1 MNKKARRVFVWA
13 VIILVFIPVSAW
25 AADQVIKLGTIF
37 SRTGPIAN
45 LGIESWRGA
54 ELARIIQN
62 DQGGILGKKIV
73 FVDADAP
80 DAKAAV
86 AETERLCTVE
96 KVPVIIGSFSS
107 SICFA
112 ASAKAE
118 QYKVVYWELGASAKK
133 ITERGLK
140 YLFRT
145 CQHGDGGGEQQLQFA
160 AEVLA
165 PRMGKNRNTIRIA
178 SVYEDSGYGAAWA
191 AGINEM
197 AKKMGVKLVLDES
210 YNHKATDLSSLVM
223 RLKAVEPDVILES
236 SYENDGILLFR
247 QIRELGLKIKMFVG
261 SGGGMNLPGYRQGA
275 GDGVDNHVCNVG
287 FPGYNLNPKFARG
300 IEKLADQYRKTFKQ
314 EPEGVFSLV
323 NYMGTMALWDVLRRA
338 GSQDSEAIVKAAR
351 ETNIS
356 GDDTILRYGIKFAP
370 PGSPNMGQNILARYF
385 VTQWQDGKLHIVW
398 PDEAAT
404 PGRKLVVVK

>member
-1 MNKKARRVFVWA
+1 MSKKMSRVFL
-13 VIILVFIPVSAW
+13 LVAMVFVFFPYSIF
-25 AADQVIKLGTIF
+25 AADPVIKLGTIF

-45 LGIESWRGA
+45 LGIESWRGS
-54 ELARIIQN
+54 EMARIIQN
-62 DQGGILGKKIV
+62 EKGGILGKKIV

-96 KVPVIIGSFSS
+96 KVPAILGSFSS

-145 CQHGDGGGEQQLQFA
+145 CQHGDGGGEQQLQFV

-165 PRMGKNRNTIRIA
+165 PRLGKNKNTIRIA
-178 SVYEDSGYGAAWA
+178 SVYEDSGYGGAWA

-197 AKKMGVKLVLDES
+197 AKKMGVKLVLDEV

-223 RLKAVEPDVILES
+223 RIKAANPDVIIES
-236 SYENDGILLFR
+236 SYENDAILLFR
-247 QIRELGLKIKMFVG
+247 QTREMGLKIKMFVG

-287 FPGYNLNPKFARG
+287 FPGYNLNPKFAKG
-300 IEKLADQYRKTFKQ
+300 IEKLIDLYKKTFKQ

-323 NYMGTMALWDVLRRA
+323 NYMGTMALWDVIQRA
-338 GSQDSEAIVKAAR
+338 GSLDSEALVKAAR

-356 GDDTILRYGIKFAP
+356 GNDTILRYGIKFAP
-370 PGSPNMGQNILARYF
+370 PGSPNMGQNILSHFF
-385 VTQWQDGKLHIVW
+385 VTQWQDAKLHIVW
-398 PDEAAT
+398 PDDAAT
-404 PGRKLVVVK
+404 PGRKLVVAK

>member
-1 MNKKARRVFVWA
+1 MNRRGA
-13 VIILVFIPVSAW
+13 VVLVACLAILAFLPASVSA
-25 AADQVIKLGTIF
+25 AEQVIKLGTIF

-45 LGIESWRGA
+45 LGLESWRGA
-54 ELARIIQN
+54 EMARIIQN
-62 DQGGILGKKIV
+62 EQGGINGKKIV

-86 AETERLCTVE
+86 AEAERLCTVE
-96 KVPVIIGSFSS
+96 KVPVILGSFSS
-107 SICFA
+107 SISFA
-112 ASAKAE
+112 ASAKSE

-140 YLFRT
+140 YTFRT

-165 PRMGKNRNTIRIA
+165 PRMGKNKDTIRIA

-191 AGINEM
+191 AGINEK
-197 AKKMGVKLVLDES
+197 AKKMGIKLVLDES

-223 RLKAVEPDVILES
+223 RIKAANPDVIIES
-236 SYENDGILLFR
+236 SYENDAILLFR
-247 QIRELGLKIKMFVG
+247 QIREMGMNIKMFVG

-287 FPGYNLNPKFARG
+287 FPGYNLNPKFAKG
-300 IEKLADQYRKTFKQ
+300 IEKLADVYRKTFKQ

-323 NYMGTMALWDVLRRA
+323 NYMGAMALWDVLKRA
-338 GSQDSEAIVKAAR
+338 GSLDSEAIVKAAR

-356 GDDTILRYGIKFAP
+356 GNDTILRYGIKFAP
-370 PGSPNMGQNILARYF
+370 PGAPNMGQNILSHFF
-385 VTQWQDGKLHIVW
+385 VTQWQDAKLHIVW

-404 PGRKLVVVK
+404 PGRKLIVTK

>member
-1 MNKKARRVFVWA
+1 MNKKVYQFLVLS
-13 VIILVFIPVSAW
+13 VIALTFLPMTAFG
-25 AADQVIKLGTIF
+25 ADPVIKLGTIF

-62 DQGGILGKKIV
+62 EKGGILGKKIV
-73 FVDADAP
+73 FVDTDAP

-145 CQHGDGGGEQQLQFA
+145 CQHGDGGGGQQLQFA

-165 PRMGKNRNTIRIA
+165 PRMGKNKNTIRIA
-178 SVYEDSGYGAAWA
+178 SVYEDSGYGSAWA

-210 YNHKATDLSSLVM
+210 YNHKTTDLSSLVM
-223 RLKAVEPDVILES
+223 RLKAVDPDVVIVS
-236 SYENDGILLFR
+236 SYENDAILLFR
-247 QIRELGLKIKMFVG
+247 QVRELGLKIKMFVG

-287 FPGYNLNPKFARG
+287 FPGYNLNPKFAKG
-300 IEKLADQYRKTFKQ
+300 IDKLTELYRKTFKQ
-314 EPEGVFSLV
+314 EAEGVFSLV
-323 NYMGTMALWDVLRRA
+323 NYMGTMALWDVLKRA
-338 GSQDSEAIVKAAR
+338 GSQDPEAIVKAAR

-370 PGSPNMGQNILARYF
+370 PGSPNMGQNILSHYF
-385 VTQWQDGKLHIVW
+385 VTQWQEGKLHIVW

-404 PGRKLVVVK
+404 PGRKLVVLK

>member
-1 MNKKARRVFVWA
+1 MNKKVCRT
-13 VIILVFIPVSAW
+13 LVGMVMALALFPLAASG
-25 AADQVIKLGTIF
+25 ADQVIKLGTIF

-45 LGIESWRGA
+45 LGMESWRGA
-54 ELARIIQN
+54 EMARLLQN
-62 DQGGILGKKIV
+62 EKGGVLGKKIV
-73 FVDADAP
+73 FVDTDAP

-96 KVPVIIGSFSS
+96 KVPVILGSFSS

-112 ASAKAE
+112 ASAKSE

-165 PRMGKNRNTIRIA
+165 SRMGKNRNTIRIA
-178 SVYEDSGYGAAWA
+178 SVYEDSGYGDAWA
-191 AGINEM
+191 VGIREM

-223 RLKAVEPDVILES
+223 RIKAAEPDVILES

-275 GDGVDNHVCNVG
+275 GDDVDNHVCNVG
-287 FPGYNLNPKFARG
+287 FPGYNLNPSYAKG
-300 IEKLADQYRKTFKQ
+300 IEKLADLYRKTFKQ

-323 NYMGTMALWDVLRRA
+323 NYMGAMALWDVIKRA
-338 GSQDSEAIVKAAR
+338 GSLDSEALVKAAR
-351 ETNIS
+351 ETNIP

-370 PGSPNMGQNILARYF
+370 PGAPNMGQNILARFF
-385 VTQWQDGKLHIVW
+385 VTQWQDGKLYIVW